1 MEDWQMVLAIVVPI
15 LGVLIPLLIHFNNVN
30 RDAHKEIGKNIGKVE
45 DKVDDGFKVVNTDIK
60 DLNRSVGQLE
70 GSLRRDLP
78 GQRDGFMGS

>member
-45 DKVDDGFKVVNTDIK
+45 NKVDDGFKVVNADIK
-60 DLNRSVGQLE
+60 GLNRSVGQLE